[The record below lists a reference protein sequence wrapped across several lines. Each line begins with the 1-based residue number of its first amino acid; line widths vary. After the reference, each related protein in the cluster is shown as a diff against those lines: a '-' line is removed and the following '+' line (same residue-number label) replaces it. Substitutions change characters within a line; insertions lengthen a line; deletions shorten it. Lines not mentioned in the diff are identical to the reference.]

1 MITTVLQVAAGLIA
15 LLGGAAGITAFAK
28 IGPERRKITAEA
40 YRAGVDS
47 AQVLANTS
55 VALLDPYLEQIKFL
69 RDELGGARAELAS
82 ARSEIGVLRTELATV
97 KQQVVRLTTGLVT

>member
-1 MITTVLQVAAGLIA
+1 MTIIQVVGAALA
-15 LLGGAAGITAFAK
+15 VVGGAAGIAAFAK

-55 VALLDPYLEQIKFL
+55 VSLLNPYLDQIKFL
-69 RDELGGARAELAS
+69 RSELADARAEIAS
-82 ARSEIGVLRTELATV
+82 MRVEIADLRAGFATP
-97 KQQVVRLTTGLVT
+97 

>member
-1 MITTVLQVAAGLIA
+1 MSA
-15 LLGGAAGITAFAK
+15 LLTIAQVIGALLALVGGAAGIVAFAK

-55 VALLDPYLEQIKFL
+55 VSLLDPYLDQIKFL
-69 RDELGGARAELAS
+69 RSELAD
-82 ARSEIGVLRTELATV
+82 ARSEIASMRLEIADLRSGLATS
-97 KQQVVRLTTGLVT
+97 